1 VEAKMK
7 SISIVLLMSV
17 IRLLIQGME
26 LLNKIPENDYREV
39 VLSSQKRK
47 DCIKGIVDNAQRG
60 NIFMVLFF
68 TRELLEAV
76 RQES

>member
-1 VEAKMK
+1 MK
-7 SISIVLLMSV
+7 SNSIVLLMSV

>member
-1 VEAKMK
+1 MK